1 VKDRLQPLKR
11 RARNAEAVVL
21 PLFDD
26 DDDEPPAKRT
36 RTSFD
41 DADGEPHSSA
51 ASSVNRRRVIP
62 ESAMEVDEEP
72 VSSLT
77 SAVSLTSHCRAAM
90 EVLTGPHK

>member
-1 VKDRLQPLKR
+1 M
-11 RARNAEAVVL
+11 L

-41 DADGEPHSSA
+41 DADGDALHSSA

-77 SAVSLTSHCRAAM
+77 SHCRAAM
-90 EVLTGPHK
+90 EVLTEPHK